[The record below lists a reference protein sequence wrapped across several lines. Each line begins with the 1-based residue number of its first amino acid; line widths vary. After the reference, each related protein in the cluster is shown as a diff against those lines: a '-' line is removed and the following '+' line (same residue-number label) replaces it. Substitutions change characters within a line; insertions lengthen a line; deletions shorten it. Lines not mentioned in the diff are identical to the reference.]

1 MLKKFFERAAAKA
14 SLVNI
19 KFDLDNLARAFP
31 HNVPASSKALFSLLE
46 NIILAF
52 SNNASEAE
60 VQQVIDSK
68 AATYPNVLKEILDH
82 LFRLILASTRGD
94 TGTVNRLDEQINELF
109 RLATGVPPDITRT
122 SWFTKLAMRS
132 SQ

>member
-1 MLKKFFERAAAKA
+1 MFKKFFERAAAKA

-31 HNVPASSKALFSLLE
+31 HNASAASKAIFSLLE
-46 NIILAF
+46 NITLAF

-60 VQQVIDSK
+60 VQELI
-68 AATYPNVLKEILDH
+68 AAKSATFTSVLKDILDH

-94 TGTVNRLDEQINELF
+94 TAAVNRHDERINELF
-109 RLATGVPPDITRT
+109 RSATGAPLDVTRT
-122 SWFTKLAMRS
+122 SWFAKLAIRS
-132 SQ
+132 NK